1 MRRELHIVYGK
12 ESQGWEESATGW
24 RQVDPDDWARDSYKV
39 VEWPS
44 VIPEPVKD
52 GPPRELW

>member
-12 ESQGWEESATGW
+12 EAQGWEEAAVGW
-24 RQVDPDDWARDSYKV
+24 RQVDPDEWARDSYRV
-39 VEWPS
+39 VEWPHA
-44 VIPEPVKD
+44 IPCPVKN